1 MPAILISRFNVKDPA
16 KFREYL
22 TANKEIAKPYGAELL
37 FVGKSEQ
44 VLNGN
49 EDNNMVVV
57 VKFPDTGQI
66 NAWFGSDAYQPPIP
80 IREAAADMQ
89 MTSYRSMV

>member
-1 MPAILISRFNVKDPA
+1 MAAILISRFNAKDPA

-37 FVGKSEQ
+37 FVGKFER

-49 EDNNMVVV
+49 EDNNMVVA
-57 VKFPDTGQI
+57 VKFPDTDQI
-66 NAWFGSDAYQPPIP
+66 DAWFGSDAYQPLIP
-80 IREAAADMQ
+80 LREAAADMQ
-89 MTSYRSMV
+89 MTSYRSVG